1 MKKISYQISFK
12 NVSNNCKKLFL
23 KKFLPNCGL
32 FMFPQVKPQLS
43 LSHKKFLVL
52 ETHLTVV

>member
-1 MKKISYQISFK
+1 MKKMNYQISFK
-12 NVSNNCKKLFL
+12 KGVEQLQKTIF

-43 LSHKKFLVL
+43 LSHKKFLAL